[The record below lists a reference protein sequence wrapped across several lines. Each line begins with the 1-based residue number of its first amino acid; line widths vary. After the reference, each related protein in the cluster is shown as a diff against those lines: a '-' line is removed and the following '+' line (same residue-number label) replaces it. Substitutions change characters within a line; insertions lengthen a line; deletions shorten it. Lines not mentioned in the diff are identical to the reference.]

1 MYMSVEDQ
9 YFWECILVIPIVI
22 MFVVWRIKHYIDDKM
37 NEQYRLG
44 FYEGYDKGWYT
55 CRDVMWDVP
64 DEKK

>member
-22 MFVVWRIKHYIDDKM
+22 MFVVWYIKRYIDDKM

-44 FYEGYDKGWYT
+44 YNQGRFDCIEEFELYRK
-55 CRDVMWDVP
+55 
-64 DEKK
+64 